1 MRNCAP
7 SRART
12 CHLILKRDLLYQM
25 SYGGPFTGFYIGYY
39 TTSSPVPIQ
48 QPLFYQTRC

>member
-25 SYGGPFTGFYIGYY
+25 SYGGFFTEFYIEHY
-39 TTSSPVPIQ
+39 TISILDPIQ
-48 QPLFYQTRC
+48 QPRFYQTRC